1 MENNSSASERW
12 LLRGAPNA
20 RDLGGLPTMDGRTIR
35 PGLLLRSGELAG
47 ITEPDAQTLTE
58 YPLRTVVDF
67 RTDLEREQKPDRV
80 LPGVQYVHCPIVQQ
94 AAAGLTREEHAD
106 PYAAVVAHA
115 KAMAGRERAFM
126 CDCTAVSSRRHS
138 PSRTTG
144 SFLRFCSR
152 RRTAR
157 CSTTARRGKT
167 ASVSARCCC

>member
-80 LPGVQYVHCPIVQQ
+80 LPGVQYVHCPIVQ
-94 AAAGLTREEHAD
+94 
-106 PYAAVVAHA
+106 
-115 KAMAGRERAFM
+115 
-126 CDCTAVSSRRHS
+126 
-138 PSRTTG
+138 
-144 SFLRFCSR
+144 RFCSR

-157 CSTTARRGKT
+157 CSTTARRGRT

>member
-47 ITEPDAQTLTE
+47 ITEPDAQALTK

-80 LPGVQYVHCPIVQQ
+80 LPGVQYVHC
-94 AAAGLTREEHAD
+94 R
-106 PYAAVVAHA
+106 
-115 KAMAGRERAFM
+115 
-126 CDCTAVSSRRHS
+126 S
-138 PSRTTG
+138 
-144 SFLRFCSR
+144 CSR
-152 RRTAR
+152 RRPA
-157 CSTTARRGKT
+157 
-167 ASVSARCCC
+167 

>member
-47 ITEPDAQTLTE
+47 ITEPDAQALTK

-80 LPGVQYVHCPIVQQ
+80 LPGAVCPLPDR
-94 AAAGLTREEHAD
+94 AAGG
-106 PYAAVVAHA
+106 
-115 KAMAGRERAFM
+115 GRP
-126 CDCTAVSSRRHS
+126 D
-138 PSRTTG
+138 
-144 SFLRFCSR
+144 
-152 RRTAR
+152 AR
-157 CSTTARRGKT
+157 GAR
-167 ASVSARCCC
+167 

>member
-1 MENNSSASERW
+1 MENNFSISERW

-20 RDLGGLPTMDGRTIR
+20 RDLGGLPTTDGRTVR

-47 ITEPDAQTLTE
+47 ITEPDAQTLSQ

-80 LPGVQYVHCPIVQQ
+80 LPDVQYVHCPIVQQ

-126 CDCTAVSSRRHS
+126 CELYRSLVTQEFAIAHYRQFFALLLAQTDGALLYHWCER
-138 PSRTTG
+138 
-144 SFLRFCSR
+144 
-152 RRTAR
+152 
-157 CSTTARRGKT
+157 
-167 ASVSARCCC
+167 